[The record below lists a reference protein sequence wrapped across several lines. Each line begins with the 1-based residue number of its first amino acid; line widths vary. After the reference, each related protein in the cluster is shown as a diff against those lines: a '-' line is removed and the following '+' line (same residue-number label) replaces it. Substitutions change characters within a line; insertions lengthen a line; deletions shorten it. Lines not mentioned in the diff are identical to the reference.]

1 MMRTLRARLATIAA
15 IVFGLLLA
23 GLSLVSYQVLA
34 RRLDADVTE
43 RLTELTDGLHGYLRF
58 GPDAASVAFDAAD
71 NDQAVF
77 VHEATRYYQVYDVA
91 TGRLVAASSGI
102 APLGLQLTLGEIQA
116 FRARPEPFDIATEY
130 GRLRLSNSVRT
141 LPDGRTY
148 LLQVGISLEPMDA
161 TLKRYR
167 DLLWWRVPIAVLLGA
182 LAAWWLSGF
191 ALRPLSRLAASAR
204 QIDVNALD
212 RRLPVRGVGD
222 ELDRVAVAF
231 NETLERLE
239 HAVVEMRQFS
249 SALAHELRTPLAAL
263 RGEIE
268 LALRGPGAES
278 GPSRGVRQPDRGDR
292 SSDALDRP
300 DPDAGAGRS
309 GPDSIDGRAGRSGP
323 TRGVDRGPA
332 RTARRGAFN
341 RTLAASERTRSWW
354 TAIPAGF
361 SDCCSI
367 CSTTPSSTRPQAAA
381 SPSRVSRDGH
391 RARIDVQDT
400 GAGLSPA
407 DLPRVFERFFRADP
421 ARSSSIARRGSR
433 AQPGAVDRRAAS
445 RTGDG
450 SEPTRAGSTFTVTL
464 PMAGLTAAARRD
476 GPPSFVVKACRFWQ
490 LPF

>member
-23 GLSLVSYQVLA
+23 GLSLASYQVLA

-43 RLTELTDGLHGYLRF
+43 RLTALTDGLHGYLRF
-58 GPDAASVAFDAAD
+58 GPDAASVVFDAAD

-91 TGRLVAASSGI
+91 TGRLVAASSGM
-102 APLGLQLTLGEIQA
+102 APLGLQLTLDEIRT

-161 TLKRYR
+161 ALKRYR
-167 DLLWWRVPIAVLLGA
+167 DLLWWRVPIAVVLGA

-204 QIDVNALD
+204 LVDVNALD
-212 RRLPVRGVGD
+212 RRVPVRGVGD
-222 ELDRVAVAF
+222 ELDRVAAAF
-231 NETLERLE
+231 NETLERLQ

-268 LALRGPGAES
+268 LALREPGLRPALQESYGSQIEEIDHLTRLIDQILTLARAE
-278 GPSRGVRQPDRGDR
+278 
-292 SSDALDRP
+292 
-300 DPDAGAGRS
+300 AGQIRL
-309 GPDSIDGRAGRSGP
+309 
-323 TRGVDRGPA
+323 TVTTVDLGQ
-332 RTARRGAFN
+332 
-341 RTLAASERTRSWW
+341 LAASIVDQLQPLAEARSIDLACEGSAALAVQGDPAWLQRLFLNLLDNALKY
-354 TAIPAGF
+354 TPAGGRV
-361 SDCCSI
+361 
-367 CSTTPSSTRPQAAA
+367 TV
-381 SPSRVSRDGH
+381 RVSRDGD
-391 RARIDVQDT
+391 RARLDVQDT
-400 GAGLSPA
+400 GAGLSAA

-421 ARSSSIARRGSR
+421 ARSSSL
-433 AQPGAVDRRAAS
+433 PGAGLGLSLVQWIVAQHRGHVTVQS
-445 RTGDG
+445 TLGQ
-450 SEPTRAGSTFTVTL
+450 GSTFTVTL
-464 PMAGLTAAARRD
+464 PMVPRGT
-476 GPPSFVVKACRFWQ
+476 
-490 LPF
+490 